1 MWFIADFL
9 SVLSVIIIVIV
20 KTDKEKIESSSKLC
34 SGLDAF
40 RMFNAIILETNE
52 LASNLLYI

>member
-1 MWFIADFL
+1 M
-9 SVLSVIIIVIV
+9 IVKV

-52 LASNLLYI
+52 VASNLLYI